1 MLSIMQ
7 EDILNMLKY
16 LHSLRREQIE
26 MFLLNRYGSTKYQC
40 DTMLNQL
47 RTMGKVMFQGDYALC
62 AYHPLDMDSIKAFD
76 IMLDISKGKIQY
88 VKKGN
93 MPFKLM
99 FLLHKNKNPL
109 LDVYGIIIV
118 KTGAEADIAEY
129 LSAAEHKFSVLL
141 AIEDMTQIKLFEGI
155 ENCYFVY
162 GESIGNFKYFS
173 DEMIN
178 NN

>member
-7 EDILNMLKY
+7 EDLMNMLKY
-16 LHSLRREQIE
+16 LHSLKRDQIE
-26 MFLLNRYGSTKYQC
+26 MFLLNRYGSTKHQC

-47 RTMGKVMFQGDYALC
+47 RTMGKVMFQEGYMLC

-76 IMLDISKGKIQY
+76 IMLDISKGKFQF
-88 VKKGN
+88 VKKGST
-93 MPFKLM
+93 PFKLM

-118 KTGAEADIAEY
+118 KAGAEIDIAEH
-129 LSAAEHKFSVLL
+129 LSTAEHKFSSLL
-141 AIEDMTQIKLFEGI
+141 AIEDMEQIKAFEGI

-162 GESIGNFKYFS
+162 GESIGNFVSVKS
-173 DEMIN
+173 
-178 NN
+178 